1 MTNLTSQRRLASQI
15 LGIGQNRVWIDPN
28 RVEDVEGAIT
38 REEVRKLIHEKII
51 QMLPEKSVS
60 RARAKTLLEKKRK
73 GRRRG
78 PGSFGGSGNAG
89 AGMSKKD
96 AWMLKIRALRKKLRE
111 LKASRVITEKTYT
124 QYYRM
129 AGSGRFVS
137 VAELERYLKGH
148 DLWRKR

>member
-1 MTNLTSQRRLASQI
+1 MTNLTNQRRIASDL
-15 LGIGQNRVWIDPN
+15 LGIGQNRVWIDPERN
-28 RVEDVEGAIT
+28 EDVEGAIT

-51 QMLPEKSVS
+51 QAAPVKGVS

-73 GRRRG
+73 GRRKG
-78 PGSFGGSGNAG
+78 QGSYGGSPQA
-89 AGMSKKD
+89 SVTKKE
-96 AWMLKIRALRKKLRE
+96 AWMLRIRSLRKRLRE
-111 LKASRVITEKTYT
+111 LKADRTITETTYT

-129 AGSGRFVS
+129 AGSGRFSS

>member
-1 MTNLTSQRRLASQI
+1 MTNLRSQRRLASEI
-15 LGIGQNRVWIDPN
+15 LGIGQNRVWIDPA

-51 QMLPEKSVS
+51 TKLPDKSVS

-73 GRRRG
+73 GRRKG
-78 PGSFGGSGNAG
+78 SGSFGGSGNA
-89 AGMSKKD
+89 AVSKKD
-96 AWMLKIRALRKKLRE
+96 AWMLKIRSLRKRLRE
-111 LKASRVITEKTYT
+111 LKASRVITETTYT

-129 AGSGRFVS
+129 AGSGRFNS
-137 VAELERYLKGH
+137 VADLERYLKGH

>member
-1 MTNLTSQRRLASQI
+1 MTNLRNQRRLASAI
-15 LGIGQNRVWIDPN
+15 LGIGQNRVWIDPA

-51 QMLPEKSVS
+51 QTLPEKSIS

-73 GRRRG
+73 GRRQG
-78 PGSFGGSGNAG
+78 PGSFGGSGKA
-89 AGMSKKD
+89 AVSKKD
-96 AWMLKIRALRKKLRE
+96 AWMLKIRSLRKRLRE
-111 LKASRVITEKTYT
+111 LKASRVITETTYT

-129 AGSGRFVS
+129 AGSGRFNS
-137 VAELERYLKGH
+137 IADLERYLKGH